1 MIRSRTEQRRLPPLQ
16 TGRADFPH
24 PACPRTPRSK
34 ACVDRRRL
42 GRRTET
48 LPRNEVGRSL
58 FWEQRSMCI
67 LTPFARRVLGRAPS
81 LHGHYPAS
89 SLLRAPP
96 TPDRAVARLWVPLRL
111 VDASPKCES
120 PLERV
125 SQVPDDSVG
134 IRRPLSPR
142 RARPLQAFVA
152 SRSMTGFTPPGGLA
166 TLTCLTRPNS
176 GSRLRITAD
185 AFAFRGSDR
194 RITLAA
200 ARSATWRTNNYHGQ
214 YLSTDKNRQASPDAP
229 GGNKGNG
236 EIRTKAFVSL
246 CDLCYLLFKSL
257 SFCLSL
263 VSWGLGGKPAL
274 LLYWSV
280 DRAFAG
286 GVCPRSPAIASQPD
300 IYWRTD

>member
-1 MIRSRTEQRRLPPLQ
+1 MPIRSGRTTTELQRSGRPAGGTDLFRAPLSFVSFVTFVVAQAFIKADEPVRSRGGAMIRSRTGQRRLPPLQ

-96 TPDRAVARLWVPLRL
+96 TPDRAVARLWVPAL

-142 RARPLQAFVA
+142 RARPLQVFVA
-152 SRSMTGFTPPGGLA
+152 SRSVTGFT
-166 TLTCLTRPNS
+166 
-176 GSRLRITAD
+176 
-185 AFAFRGSDR
+185 
-194 RITLAA
+194 
-200 ARSATWRTNNYHGQ
+200 
-214 YLSTDKNRQASPDAP
+214 
-229 GGNKGNG
+229 
-236 EIRTKAFVSL
+236 
-246 CDLCYLLFKSL
+246 LF
-257 SFCLSL
+257 
-263 VSWGLGGKPAL
+263 WE
-274 LLYWSV
+274 
-280 DRAFAG
+280 AG
-286 GVCPRSPAIASQPD
+286 HSHWV
-300 IYWRTD
+300 